1 MVEFEPPKRMAL
13 SDAELHRAITLLGS
27 SAEGLANS
35 EQLISEQAIL
45 REQDSQ
51 ALSDWI
57 KELQSDGSPQALAAL
72 RKIALEVLPSNLEE
86 VTPADVALVD
96 KQAEPIF
103 TTEIPIIRRK
113 QRSQKNEVFR
123 NLVPGFASWLL
134 VALVN
139 LLISTW
145 LELTLLESII
155 AFGIGSVAA
164 GLVLSVLKSHSLHP
178 LLRSAAVFGGWGV
191 YLGSALALAFTSLVV
206 LGGVLHVAPQDL
218 LIGLIPGYRSDVL
231 LAALGALI
239 LSQLVPRSWHWR
251 LLLVAGLAA
260 IVVSSVAPKEALN
273 EVTWFAYFPLS
284 GQVFDPALSLDWAQ
298 IGWASFAVGLMSIVL
313 VSFAMPHRQ
322 TKAWSF
328 VLQAPLGFGLSVGL
342 VFIGSSKQ
350 LSLVTLFAALLAIA
364 LSGRDLTGRA
374 IGRWAAASFLIPVI
388 AFPVLDFLNGPAVSV
403 LAALIVLLF
412 ADQVVR
418 RTPLHIPSLDTS
430 YGFYGSFQLLTWLG
444 LLSAAPLGVEALQEF
459 LVPNS
464 TFSVLEL
471 ALIFGLAIGFTFA
484 LLRIFVIKAQDREI
498 RNVEIRNMN
507 LDNLLGL

>member
-1 MVEFEPPKRMAL
+1 MVEFEPPKRRAL

-35 EQLISEQAIL
+35 EQLISEQALL

-72 RKIALEVLPSNLEE
+72 RKIALEVFPANVEE
-86 VTPADVALVD
+86 VTPAEVALAD
-96 KQAEPIF
+96 KPAEPIF

-113 QRSQKNEVFR
+113 QRSQKNEIFR
-123 NLVPGFASWLL
+123 SLVPGFASWLV

-145 LELTLLESII
+145 LELTLLESVIS
-155 AFGIGSVAA
+155 FGIGSVAA
-164 GLVLSVLKSHSLHP
+164 GLVLAVLKSHSLHP

-191 YLGSALALAFTSLVV
+191 YLGSALALAFTSLIV
-206 LGGVLHVAPQDL
+206 LGGVLHVAPEDL
-218 LIGLIPGYRSDVL
+218 LIGLVPGYRSDVL
-231 LAALGALI
+231 VAAFAAVI

-260 IVVSSVAPKEALN
+260 GTVSLVFTRGLPAGDG
-273 EVTWFAYFPLS
+273 WFAYAPLS
-284 GQVFDPALSLDWAQ
+284 GDVYDPSLSLDWPQ

-328 VLQAPLGFGLSVGL
+328 FLQAPLGFGLSVGL
-342 VFIGSSKQ
+342 LFIGSSHE
-350 LSLVTLFAALLAIA
+350 LSVVTLFAVLLAIA
-364 LSGRDLTGRA
+364 LSGRDLTGRS
-374 IGRWAAASFLIPVI
+374 IGRWAAAALLIPVF
-388 AFPVLDFLNGPAVSV
+388 ALPVLDFVNGPAVSV

-412 ADQVVR
+412 ADQLVR

-430 YGFYGSFQLLTWLG
+430 YGFYGSFQLVTWLG
-444 LLSAAPLGVEALQEF
+444 LLTAAPLGAGVVQEL
-459 LVPNS
+459 LVPS
-464 TFSVLEL
+464 ATFSVLEL
-471 ALIFGLAIGFTFA
+471 ALIFGLAVGFTFA
-484 LLRIFVIKAQDREI
+484 VLRIFVIRAQDREI

>member
-1 MVEFEPPKRMAL
+1 MVEFEPPKRRAL

-35 EQLISEQAIL
+35 EQLIAEQALL

-57 KELQSDGSPQALAAL
+57 RELQSDGSPQALAAL
-72 RKIALEVLPSNLEE
+72 RKIALEVLPANVEE
-86 VTPADVALVD
+86 VTPAEVALAD
-96 KQAEPIF
+96 KPAEPIF

-113 QRSQKNEVFR
+113 QRSRKNEISR
-123 NLVPGFASWLL
+123 SLVPGFASWLV

-145 LELTLLESII
+145 LELTLLESVIS
-155 AFGIGSVAA
+155 FGIGSVAA
-164 GLVLSVLKSHSLHP
+164 GLVLAVLKSHSLHP

-206 LGGVLHVAPQDL
+206 LGGVLYVAPEDL
-218 LIGLIPGYRSDVL
+218 LIGLVPGYRSDVL
-231 LAALGALI
+231 VAAFAAVI

-260 IVVSSVAPKEALN
+260 GTVSLVFTTGLPAGDG
-273 EVTWFAYFPLS
+273 WFAYAPLS
-284 GQVFDPALSLDWAQ
+284 GDVYDPSLSLDWPQ

-313 VSFAMPHRQ
+313 VSLAMPHRQ

-328 VLQAPLGFGLSVGL
+328 FLQAPLGFGLSLGQL
-342 VFIGSSKQ
+342 FIGSSHE
-350 LSLVTLFAALLAIA
+350 LSVVTLFVVLLAIA
-364 LSGRDLTGRA
+364 LSGRDLTGRP
-374 IGRWAAASFLIPVI
+374 IGRWAAAALLIPVF
-388 AFPVLDFLNGPAVSV
+388 ALPVLDFVNGPAVSV

-412 ADQVVR
+412 ADQLVR

-430 YGFYGSFQLLTWLG
+430 YGFYGSFQLVTWLG
-444 LLSAAPLGVEALQEF
+444 LLTAAPLGAGVVQEL
-459 LVPNS
+459 LVPS
-464 TFSVLEL
+464 ATFSVLEL
-471 ALIFGLAIGFTFA
+471 ALIFGLAVGFTFA
-484 LLRIFVIKAQDREI
+484 VLRIFVIRVQDREI